1 MATTNNKKK
10 TTTEKQR
17 VNWAPGMP
25 FGKINYILMLVG
37 IVLLAIGYILLSGG
51 GTDDPSQF
59 SEAIFDTRRLTIAP
73 IVLTLGFVVEFLAI
87 MLKFNNKGDKEETP
101 STEVK

>member
-10 TTTEKQR
+10 ITTEKQGI
-17 VNWAPGMP
+17 NWAPGMP
-25 FGKINYILMLVG
+25 FGKINYTLMLVG
-37 IVLLAIGYILLSGG
+37 IVMLAIGYILLSGG

-59 SEAIFDTRRLTIAP
+59 SKAIFDTRRLTIAP

-87 MLKFNNKGDKEETP
+87 MLKFNDKGNEGEKT
-101 STEVK
+101 SAEVK

>member
-10 TTTEKQR
+10 TTTEKQG

-59 SEAIFDTRRLTIAP
+59 SEAIFDTRRLTVAP

-87 MLKFNNKGDKEETP
+87 MLKFNNKEKEETP
-101 STEVK
+101 SVEVK